1 MLWWMFL
8 GTAWALE
15 LQECIGEERQKGC
28 TECIPYQSGPATSSH
43 FVPGVDGWAEVDK
56 RNSLGRI
63 GSRVYYPPPMP
74 VPSYDQFIEPIL
86 RFLAKNPDGAPAK
99 LAHESAASALG
110 LTDEDRLQMLTSG
123 AQQVYKNRAGWAHDR
138 LKRAGLSISPK
149 RGLWKLTPEGT
160 TFEKTH
166 GAPIAP
172 ELIQK
177 LAVDF
182 IGVKLKPGGSLDEL
196 PVSTPSGTPVPAVA
210 TPDDQLEIA
219 ITELRKSAT
228 SELLEILA
236 SVSPSFFE
244 RVVLDLLH
252 EMGYG
257 ANRTDL
263 QQVGG
268 PGDAGIDGV
277 ISLDR
282 LGLEK
287 VYVQA
292 KRWQENI
299 SRPHLQAF
307 YGALA
312 GQKARKGVFITTSL
326 FSNQA
331 RDYAKSVEGIV
342 LIDGPRLAGLM
353 IDYGIG
359 VSARVVKIPKI
370 DSDYFD
376 ENAA

>member
-1 MLWWMFL
+1 M
-8 GTAWALE
+8 T
-15 LQECIGEERQKGC
+15 
-28 TECIPYQSGPATSSH
+28 
-43 FVPGVDGWAEVDK
+43 VPT
-56 RNSLGRI
+56 
-63 GSRVYYPPPMP
+63 
-74 VPSYDQFIEPIL
+74 YDQFIEPIL
-86 RFLAKNPDGAPAK
+86 RFLTKNPDGAPAK
-99 LAHESAASALG
+99 SAHDAAASALG
-110 LTDEDRLQMLTSG
+110 LTDEDRLQMLASG
-123 AQQVYKNRAGWAHDR
+123 TQLVYKNRAGWAHDR
-138 LKRAGLSISPK
+138 LKRAGLSSSPR
-149 RGLWKLTPEGT
+149 RGFWKVTAEGSA
-160 TFEKTH
+160 FIKAH
-166 GAPIAP
+166 PAPLSADVT
-172 ELIQK
+172 QK
-177 LAVDF
+177 LAMDF
-182 IGVKLKPGGSLDEL
+182 IDVKLKLPGAPEE
-196 PVSTPSGTPVPAVA
+196 PTAPTAAPPEVPSVA
-210 TPDDQLEIA
+210 SPDDQLEVA
-219 ITELRKSAT
+219 VAELRKSAT

-236 SVSPSFFE
+236 TVSPSFFE

-257 ANRTDL
+257 ANRADL

-326 FSNQA
+326 FSTQA

-353 IDYGIG
+353 IDYGVG